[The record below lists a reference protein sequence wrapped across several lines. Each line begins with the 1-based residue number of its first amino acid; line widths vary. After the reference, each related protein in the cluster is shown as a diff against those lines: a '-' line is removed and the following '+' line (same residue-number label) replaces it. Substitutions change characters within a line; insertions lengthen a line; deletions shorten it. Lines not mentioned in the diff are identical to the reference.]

1 MLEVSGPITILN
13 VLIDIKQ
20 IFKGMRKDFEFMKS
34 VFHKVGT

>member
-20 IFKGMRKDFEFMKS
+20 ILKECVKIS
-34 VFHKVGT
+34 NL